1 MCRCINRLAWSLEW
15 YILLISQTSCLWKK
29 YISWMTIIFE
39 VVIRQNTQ
47 YFVNHCVSNGFWS
60 NRDFFIYNLL
70 VCRVVVLKKF
80 DRPVSFYIQTDVFE
94 MFTYISQSS
103 NSYKNQYTFHEKCT
117 PIFLSIKVL
126 KYFLWKTFVYQ

>member
-1 MCRCINRLAWSLEW
+1 
-15 YILLISQTSCLWKK
+15 
-29 YISWMTIIFE
+29 MTIIFE

-70 VCRVVVLKKF
+70 VCRVVVLKGF
-80 DRPVSFYIQTDVFE
+80 DRPVSFYIQTVVFE
-94 MFTYISQSS
+94 MHTCISQSG

-117 PIFLSIKVL
+117 PIFLSIKYLVKNL
-126 KYFLWKTFVYQ
+126 CIFCIVVCLYSSIFLKHFKYFLFSFLLSFPL